1 MYDLII
7 VGGGPAGITA
17 GIYASR
23 KRLKSLIVTKDF
35 IGQTGVAGEIEN
47 WPGEKSILGPEL
59 MIKLKDHLDEHEI
72 EKIED
77 RVVLVEKEDGIFSV
91 KTEKGTYKGRAVIF
105 AAGRKP
111 REMQVSGEKDFI
123 GKGVVYCTTCDAP
136 LFKNKRVVV
145 VGGGNAGF
153 ESAIELTRYTDKVS
167 LFEHSSSFVADEFLQ
182 EKAREKGVNLL
193 RNVTVEGIEGDS
205 FVKKINYKNLKTNE
219 SESLDVEGIFVQ
231 IGSVPITD
239 SVKGLVELDSGGNIV
254 IDHKTNQTKAS
265 GFFAAGD
272 VTNLESKQIVIAAG
286 EGAKAALSAYN
297 YLRELDV

>member
-23 KRLKSLIVTKDF
+23 KRLKALIITKDF
-35 IGQTGVAGEIEN
+35 IGQTGVSGEIEN

-59 MIKLKDHLDEHEI
+59 MAKFKDHLDEHEI
-72 EKIED
+72 EKVEEK
-77 RVVLVEKEDGIFSV
+77 VVLVEKEDVFTV
-91 KTEKGTYKGRAVIF
+91 KTEKSSYKGQAIIF

-111 REMQVSGEKDFI
+111 REMQVPGEKDFV

-153 ESAIELTRYTDKVS
+153 ESAIELTRYTDEVS
-167 LFEHSSSFVADEFLQ
+167 LFEYSSSFSADEFLQ
-182 EKAREKGVNLL
+182 EKAKKEGVNLV
-193 RNVTVEGIEGDS
+193 RNVKAESIEGDS
-205 FVKKINYKNLKTNE
+205 FVRKINYKNLETNK
-219 SESLDVEGIFVQ
+219 SESSDVEGVFVQ

-239 SVKGLVELDSGGNIV
+239 SVKDLVELDKGGNIV
-254 IDHKTNQTKAS
+254 IDHRSNQTKIK

-272 VTNLESKQIVIAAG
+272 VTNIKSKQIVIATG
-286 EGAKAALSAYN
+286 EGAKAALSAYD
-297 YLRELDV
+297 YLKELDD